1 LAIILVNLFLILKKF
16 TFAGMVSVN
25 NLSLYFGGQD
35 IFKNISFMVNKG
47 DKIGLT
53 GKNGAGKSTLLKIL
67 AKDLTPN
74 NGNVS
79 VPNGIVV
86 GFLRQDLEFED
97 GRTVLEEAQTSFEFL
112 NDVEVRMNEAN
123 KQLTERTD
131 YESDAYLDIIN
142 EFNVLEERFRMAGGH
157 DTAAEISQV
166 LSGLGFSQY
175 DFERQTT
182 EFSGGWR
189 MRIELAKILLM
200 KPELLLLDEPTNH
213 LDIESIMW
221 LERWLKNYSGAVV
234 LVSHD
239 RLFLD
244 ASTNRTIEVA
254 FSKINDYKASYTKY
268 LTLRED
274 RVEKQIQ
281 AKKNQDKYIEETK
294 LLINKFRAKK
304 NKASFAQSLIKK
316 LDKLE
321 IIQVEQED
329 IARMQFR
336 FPPAPH
342 SGKMSLEVKNASKSY
357 GDLNVLKNINL
368 EIVRGDKLAFVG
380 KNGEGKSTL
389 AKMIVK
395 ELDFNGEIQLGHQ
408 VKMGYYAQNQAEFL
422 DENLT
427 VLETIEH
434 AATEDTAG
442 RVRSI
447 LGSFLFSNDE
457 VKKKVKVLSGGERA
471 RVALCKLLLDPYN
484 LLVMDEPTN
493 HLDITSKELLK
504 KALNNYDGSLIVVS
518 HDREF
523 LQGLTEKVYE
533 FKNQNIKEYFGD
545 IDTFLS
551 EKDLENFKELESSQ
565 KDQKKIKQD
574 KTGEQFSYSEQKN
587 KQKKLKKLKNRIS
600 KLEKQIEILD
610 KSQKSID
617 LELAIP
623 EKFTELSKKDNFFV
637 DYEHNQQ
644 KLKELEAEWEQAAE
658 QLEAIK

>member
-1 LAIILVNLFLILKKF
+1 
-16 TFAGMVSVN
+16 MVSVN

-35 IFKNISFMVNKG
+35 IFKDISFMVNKG

-53 GKNGAGKSTLLKIL
+53 GKNGAGKSTLLKVL

-74 NGNVS
+74 KGNVS
-79 VPNGIVV
+79 VPNGLIV

-97 GRTVLEEAQTSFEFL
+97 GRTVLEEAQTAFEFL
-112 NDVEVRMNEAN
+112 NDVETRMNEAN

-142 EFNVLEERFRMAGGH
+142 EFNELEERFRMAGGN
-157 DTAAEISQV
+157 DTAAEINQV
-166 LSGLGFSQY
+166 LSGLGFTQY

-200 KPELLLLDEPTNH
+200 KPDLLLLDEPTNH

-274 RVEKQIQ
+274 RVLKQIQ
-281 AKKNQDKYIEETK
+281 AKKNQDKFIEETK
-294 LLINKFRAKK
+294 VLINKFRAKK
-304 NKASFAQSLIKK
+304 NKAAFAQTLIKK
-316 LDKLE
+316 LERLE

-329 IARMQFR
+329 VARMQFR

-342 SGKMSLEVKNASKSY
+342 SGKISLKIDEASKSFD
-357 GDLNVLKNINL
+357 DLKVLDKVNL
-368 EIVRGDKLAFVG
+368 EIVKGDKIAFVG

-389 AKMIVK
+389 AKMIVN
-395 ELDFNGEIQLGHQ
+395 ELDFVGEIELGHQ

-427 VLETIEH
+427 VLETIEQ
-434 AATEDTAG
+434 AATEDTSG

-471 RVALCKLLLDPYN
+471 RVALCKLLLEPYN
-484 LLVMDEPTN
+484 LLIMDEPTN

-504 KALNNYDGSLIVVS
+504 KALAKYDGSLIVVS

-533 FKNQNIKEYFGD
+533 FKNQNIKEYIGD
-545 IDTFLS
+545 IDTFLE
-551 EKDLENFKELESSQ
+551 EKDLENFKQLESSQ
-565 KDQKKIKQD
+565 KEQKNTKQDKSDVQLSYAEQKAYQKKIK
-574 KTGEQFSYSEQKN
+574 
-587 KQKKLKKLKNRIS
+587 KLQNRVS
-600 KLEKQIEILD
+600 KLEKEIDTLD
-610 KSQKSID
+610 KSQKQID
-617 LELAIP
+617 ADLAIP
-623 EKFTELSKKDNFFV
+623 EKFTELSQKDGFFAE
-637 DYEHNQQ
+637 YEKNQQ
-644 KLKELEAEWEQAAE
+644 KLQELEAEWEKAAV

>member
-1 LAIILVNLFLILKKF
+1 
-16 TFAGMVSVN
+16 MVSVN

-35 IFKNISFMVNKG
+35 IFKDISFMVNKG

-53 GKNGAGKSTLLKIL
+53 GKNGAGKSTLLKVL

-74 NGNVS
+74 SGNVS
-79 VPNGIVV
+79 IPNGLIL

-97 GRTVLEEAQTSFEFL
+97 GRTVLEEAQTAFEFL
-112 NDVEVRMNEAN
+112 NDVETRMNEAN

-131 YESDAYLDIIN
+131 YESDEYLEIIN
-142 EFNVLEERFRMAGGH
+142 QFNDLEERFRMAGGH
-157 DTAAEISQV
+157 DTSAEISQV

-175 DFERQTT
+175 DFHRQTT

-294 LLINKFRAKK
+294 ILINKFRAKK

-329 IARMQFR
+329 VARMQFR

-342 SGKMSLEVKNASKSY
+342 SGKMSLEVRNASKSY
-357 GDLNVLKNINL
+357 GDLNVLDKINL

-395 ELDFNGEIQLGHQ
+395 ELDFTGEIQLGHQ

-427 VLETIEH
+427 VLETIEQ

-471 RVALCKLLLDPYN
+471 RVALCKLLLEPYN

-523 LQGLTEKVYE
+523 LQGLTQKVYE
-533 FKNQNIKEYFGD
+533 FKNQNIKEYVGD

-565 KDQKKIKQD
+565 KEQKKTKQNKSGD
-574 KTGEQFSYSEQKN
+574 QLSYAVQKN
-587 KQKKLKKLKNRIS
+587 QQKKVKKLQNRIS

-610 KSQKSID
+610 NSQKQID
-617 LELAIP
+617 ADLAIP
-623 EKFTELSKKDNFFV
+623 EKFSELSNKEGFFAEYENNQKKL
-637 DYEHNQQ
+637 Q
-644 KLKELEAEWEQAAE
+644 ELEVEWGQAAE

>member
-1 LAIILVNLFLILKKF
+1 
-16 TFAGMVSVN
+16 MVSVN

-53 GKNGAGKSTLLKIL
+53 GKNGAGKSTLLKVL

-112 NDVEVRMNEAN
+112 NDVEIRMNEAN

-254 FSKINDYKASYTKY
+254 FSQINDYKASYTKY
-268 LTLRED
+268 LTLRMD

-294 LLINKFRAKK
+294 ILINKFRAKK

-329 IARMQFR
+329 VARMQFR

-357 GDLNVLKNINL
+357 GDLNVLDKINL

-395 ELDFNGEIQLGHQ
+395 ELDFTGEIQLGHQ

-427 VLETIEH
+427 VLETIEQ

-471 RVALCKLLLDPYN
+471 RVALCKLLLEPYN

-523 LQGLTEKVYE
+523 LQGLTQKVYE
-533 FKNQNIKEYFGD
+533 FKNQNIKEYVGD

-565 KDQKKIKQD
+565 KEQKKTKQNKSDDQLSYADQKNQ
-574 KTGEQFSYSEQKN
+574 
-587 KQKKLKKLKNRIS
+587 QKKVKKLQNRIS

-610 KSQKSID
+610 KSQKQID
-617 LELAIP
+617 ADLAIP
-623 EKFTELSKKDNFFV
+623 EKFNELSKKDGFFAE
-637 DYEHNQQ
+637 YENNQQ
-644 KLKELEAEWEQAAE
+644 KLQELEVEWGQAAE
-658 QLEAIK
+658 QLEAVK

>member
-1 LAIILVNLFLILKKF
+1 
-16 TFAGMVSVN
+16 
-25 NLSLYFGGQD
+25 
-35 IFKNISFMVNKG
+35 MVNKG

-53 GKNGAGKSTLLKIL
+53 GKNGAGKSTLLKVL
-67 AKDLTPN
+67 ARDLTPN

-112 NDVEVRMNEAN
+112 NDVEIRMNEAN

-294 LLINKFRAKK
+294 ILINKFRAKK

-329 IARMQFR
+329 VARMQFR
-336 FPPAPH
+336 FSPAPH
-342 SGKMSLEVKNASKSY
+342 SGKMSLEVKNVSKSY
-357 GDLNVLKNINL
+357 GDLNVLDKINL

-395 ELDFNGEIQLGHQ
+395 ELDFTGDIQLGHQ

-427 VLETIEH
+427 VLETIEQ

-471 RVALCKLLLDPYN
+471 RVALCKLLLEPYN

-523 LQGLTEKVYE
+523 LQGLTQKVYE
-533 FKNQNIKEYFGD
+533 FKNQNIKEYVGD

-565 KDQKKIKQD
+565 KEQKKTKHDKSVDQLSYADQKNQ
-574 KTGEQFSYSEQKN
+574 
-587 KQKKLKKLKNRIS
+587 QKKLKKLQNRIS

-610 KSQKSID
+610 KSQKQID
-617 LELAIP
+617 ADLAIP
-623 EKFTELSKKDNFFV
+623 EKFSVLSKKEGFFAE
-637 DYEHNQQ
+637 YENNQLRLQ
-644 KLKELEAEWEQAAE
+644 ELEVEWAQAAE
-658 QLEAIK
+658 QFEAIK

>member
-1 LAIILVNLFLILKKF
+1 
-16 TFAGMVSVN
+16 
-25 NLSLYFGGQD
+25 
-35 IFKNISFMVNKG
+35 MVNKG

-53 GKNGAGKSTLLKIL
+53 GKNGAGKSTLLKVL

-74 NGNVS
+74 NGNIS

-112 NDVEVRMNEAN
+112 NDVEIRMNEAN

-254 FSKINDYKASYTKY
+254 FSQINDYKASYTKY
-268 LTLRED
+268 LTLRMD

-294 LLINKFRAKK
+294 ILINKFRAKK

-329 IARMQFR
+329 VARMQFR

-357 GDLNVLKNINL
+357 GDLNVLDKINL

-395 ELDFNGEIQLGHQ
+395 ELDFTGEIQLGHQ

-427 VLETIEH
+427 VLETIEQ

-471 RVALCKLLLDPYN
+471 RVALCKLLLEPYN

-533 FKNQNIKEYFGD
+533 FKNQNIKEYVGD

-565 KDQKKIKQD
+565 KEQKKTKQNKSDDQLSYADQKNQ
-574 KTGEQFSYSEQKN
+574 
-587 KQKKLKKLKNRIS
+587 QKKVKKLQNRIS

-610 KSQKSID
+610 NSQKQID
-617 LELAIP
+617 ADLAIP
-623 EKFTELSKKDNFFV
+623 EKFNELSKKDGFFAE
-637 DYEHNQQ
+637 YENNQQ
-644 KLKELEAEWEQAAE
+644 KLQELEVEWGQAAE
-658 QLEAIK
+658 QLEAIT

>member
-1 LAIILVNLFLILKKF
+1 
-16 TFAGMVSVN
+16 
-25 NLSLYFGGQD
+25 
-35 IFKNISFMVNKG
+35 MVNKG

-53 GKNGAGKSTLLKIL
+53 GKNGAGKSTLLKVL

-112 NDVEVRMNEAN
+112 NDVEIRMNEAN

-294 LLINKFRAKK
+294 ILINKFRAKK

-329 IARMQFR
+329 VARMQFR

-357 GDLNVLKNINL
+357 GDLNVLDKINL

-395 ELDFNGEIQLGHQ
+395 ELDFTGEIQLGHQ

-427 VLETIEH
+427 VLETIEQ

-471 RVALCKLLLDPYN
+471 RVALCKLLLEPYN

-523 LQGLTEKVYE
+523 LQGLTQKVYE
-533 FKNQNIKEYFGD
+533 FKNQNIKEYVGD

-565 KDQKKIKQD
+565 KEQKKTKQNKSDDQLSYADQKNQ
-574 KTGEQFSYSEQKN
+574 
-587 KQKKLKKLKNRIS
+587 QKKVKKLQNRIS

-610 KSQKSID
+610 NSQKQID
-617 LELAIP
+617 ADLAIP
-623 EKFTELSKKDNFFV
+623 EKFSELSKKEGFFAE
-637 DYEHNQQ
+637 YENNQK
-644 KLKELEAEWEQAAE
+644 KLQELEVEWGQAAE

>member
-1 LAIILVNLFLILKKF
+1 
-16 TFAGMVSVN
+16 MVSVN

-53 GKNGAGKSTLLKIL
+53 GKNGAGKSTLLKVL

-112 NDVEVRMNEAN
+112 NDVEIRMNEAN

-281 AKKNQDKYIEETK
+281 AKKNQDKYIGETK
-294 LLINKFRAKK
+294 ILINKFRAKK

-316 LDKLE
+316 LEKLE

-329 IARMQFR
+329 VARMQFR

-342 SGKMSLEVKNASKSY
+342 SGKMSLEVKDASKNY
-357 GDLNVLKNINL
+357 GDLNVLDKINL

-395 ELDFNGEIQLGHQ
+395 ELDFTGEIQLGHQ

-427 VLETIEH
+427 VLETIEQ

-471 RVALCKLLLDPYN
+471 RVALCKLLLEPYN

-533 FKNQNIKEYFGD
+533 FKNQNIKEYVGD

-565 KDQKKIKQD
+565 KEQKKTKQD
-574 KTGEQFSYSEQKN
+574 KSGDQLSYTDQKN
-587 KQKKLKKLKNRIS
+587 KQKELKKLQNRIS
-600 KLEKQIEILD
+600 KLEKQIEVLD
-610 KSQKSID
+610 KYQKQID
-617 LELAIP
+617 ADLAIP
-623 EKFTELSKKDNFFV
+623 EKFSEMSKKDGFFAE
-637 DYEHNQQ
+637 YENNQL
-644 KLKELEAEWEQAAE
+644 KLQELEVEWGQAAE
-658 QLEAIK
+658 KLDAIK